1 MNFILAVKQMIEFIL
16 KIVIEKFYP
25 IPPPKTVSFSP
36 QTRKPDGYKNSLSS
50 STGL

>member
-1 MNFILAVKQMIEFIL
+1 MNFILAVKQMMQYFINYL
-16 KIVIEKFYP
+16 IEKFYP